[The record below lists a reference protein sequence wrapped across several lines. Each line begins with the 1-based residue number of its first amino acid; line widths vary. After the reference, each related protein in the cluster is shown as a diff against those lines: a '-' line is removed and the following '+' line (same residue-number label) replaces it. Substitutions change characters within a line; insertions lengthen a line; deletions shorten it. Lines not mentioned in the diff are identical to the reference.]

1 MITKS
6 IYLDTG
12 YEFTI
17 QRMSNKVSH
26 IIITDNKIYPDEDSR
41 SEEYWRKNGLL
52 IPLNSDKNIK
62 KLIKLLKN
70 G

>member
-26 IIITDNKIYPDEDSR
+26 IIIMDKNIYPDEDGR

-62 KLIKLLKN
+62 KLRKLLKN